1 MAANFIV
8 VFDNASYSPQWEYKH
23 NDNTI
28 LVTRDIGNSWAY
40 REINKG
46 DTVSSGNEMT
56 ASGLISALETLI
68 GDSVTF
74 NASSEGLKPE
84 S

>member
-23 NDNTI
+23 NDNTV
-28 LVTRDIGNSWAY
+28 LVTRDVGNSWAY
-40 REINKG
+40 REVSKG
-46 DTVSSGNEMT
+46 DTVSSGTEMT
-56 ASGLISALETLI
+56 ASALISALETLL
-68 GDSVTF
+68 GESVTF
-74 NASSEGLKPE
+74 DASSEGLKPE